1 MRESNGV
8 YEIVPSVPFGSGRSP
23 GFKPIGAFAIAA
35 RSYFTDY
42 SGRRRPE
49 RPEIDWSDP
58 RFSSREP
65 SFAELYEAML
75 EDGCPICRLGLR
87 TADHYLSV
95 YCSENVTD
103 VDIRARVREANGFCN
118 VHAWRLPDQR
128 DALGLS
134 ITFADV
140 IKNLGRQLDAHDPE
154 SRNRRLPGWLF
165 RLLRDWRGRLPR
177 GRVFRKPQPCPVC
190 VEQFRAERR
199 YAATFA
205 DYADDEML
213 IERYRE
219 GDGLCLPHLKL
230 VIASA
235 ADDAAINL
243 IAGSE
248 VERWRELYDL
258 LDEIVRKADY
268 RFNQEAITPQERD
281 ALTRVL
287 AIVSG
292 AKGLSDW
299 RPDS

>member
-1 MRESNGV
+1 MKLAIRARPAAARRQHST
-8 YEIVPSVPFGSGRSP
+8 
-23 GFKPIGAFAIAA
+23 IGATAIAA

-87 TADHYLSV
+87 IADHYLTV
-95 YCSENVTD
+95 YCSDNVTD
-103 VDIRARVREANGFCN
+103 VDIRATVREANGFCN
-118 VHAWRLPDQR
+118 THAWRLPDQR
-128 DALGLS
+128 DALGLA
-134 ITFADV
+134 ITYADI
-140 IKNLGRQLDAHDPE
+140 IKNLGRQLDAYDPDPP
-154 SRNRRLPGWLF
+154 NRRLPGWLF
-165 RLLRDWRGRLPR
+165 RLLRDWRGRLRR
-177 GRVFRKPQPCPVC
+177 GGAFRTPQPCPVC

-205 DYADDEML
+205 DYAGDEML
-213 IERYRE
+213 IERYRDC
-219 GDGLCLPHLKL
+219 DGLCLPHLQL

-235 ADDAAINL
+235 ADDAAAKL
-243 IAGSE
+243 VAGGE

-268 RFNQEAITPQERD
+268 RFSQEAITPEERA

-292 AKGLSDW
+292 GKGLSAW
-299 RPDS
+299 RPGD